1 VSEADLAKVGGT
13 YTNPTAAAQLITQAD
28 RVLTF

>member
-13 YTNPTAAAQLITQAD
+13 YTTPPEAARLVTQAD

>member
-1 VSEADLAKVGGT
+1 VNGAWTTPPEAATLCAE
-13 YTNPTAAAQLITQAD
+13 AD

>member
-1 VSEADLAKVGGT
+1 VTEESIAVVDGAWTTPPEAATLCAE
-13 YTNPTAAAQLITQAD
+13 AD